1 MLKSSLPT
9 YAIVELLIRLSQY
22 NHLIG
27 NYKNHSIFDTG
38 VVVKTSSGSIK
49 FSLSIIQ
56 RQFENPDAISESELV
71 TLAQLFKQS

>member
-1 MLKSSLPT
+1 MPKSSLPT

-38 VVVKTSSGSIK
+38 VMVKTSSGSIK
-49 FSLSIIQ
+49 FPLSTIH
-56 RQFENPDAISESELV
+56 RQFENPGSITESELAN
-71 TLAQLFKQS
+71 LALLFKLS